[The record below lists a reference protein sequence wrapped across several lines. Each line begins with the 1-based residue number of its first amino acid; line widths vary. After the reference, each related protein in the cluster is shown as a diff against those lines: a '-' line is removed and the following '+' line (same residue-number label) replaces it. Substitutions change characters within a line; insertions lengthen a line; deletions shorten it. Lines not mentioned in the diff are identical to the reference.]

1 MGWYFLILAISFIHF
16 PISLFCTEVLHL
28 NEITGAII
36 GGAAGIVAAIITGI
50 ITVWC
55 QNRKLKEVIRHL
67 GFGEDEASMKR
78 QLDDKLG
85 SSGKSIADQLG
96 VGSNDKSIT
105 AQIGIISKSVTE
117 QLGVGID
124 DKSITAQHREMYDT
138 IIHQT
143 DKISS
148 IYGILHDNQVRQ
160 DAENTSQANLAA
172 TMAAFQ
178 QNYVSVLNENSEL
191 KSENLSLKTENTAL
205 HEQISSLQAR
215 LEQSGEDSNDED
227 MGL

>member
-1 MGWYFLILAISFIHF
+1 MGWNFLILAIYFIHI

-36 GGAAGIVAAIITGI
+36 GGASGIIAAIITGV
-50 ITVWC
+50 ITVWR

-78 QLDDKLG
+78 QLEDKLG
-85 SSGKSIADQLG
+85 TSGRSISEQLGVENIKSISAQLG
-96 VGSNDKSIT
+96 VGNDKSIS
-105 AQIGIISKSVTE
+105 A
-117 QLGVGID
+117 QLGVSND
-124 DKSITAQHREMYDT
+124 DKSLTAQHREMYET
-138 IIHQT
+138 IAGQT
-143 DKISS
+143 DKLSS

-160 DAENTSQANLAA
+160 SAENTSQANLAA

-178 QNYVSVLNENSEL
+178 QSYVAALNENSEL
-191 KSENLSLKTENTAL
+191 KAENLSLKSENTAL
-205 HEQISSLQAR
+205 REQITLLQSH
-215 LEQSGEDSNDED
+215 LDESGGDPDDED